1 MSEVQP
7 RFNVGDIVQI
17 SFGGVWIVQNVI
29 VTPPPRWEE
38 NGVSK
43 VSYCLFSSVSGGGQL
58 DSVDEDEISLLPNPL
73 ITQEQ
78 AFARINRNADGTHR
92 YAGMTASEIEE
103 AFRNEH
109 PERFVSN
116 S

>member
-7 RFNVGDIVQI
+7 RFNIGDVVQI

-43 VSYCLFSSVSGGGQL
+43 ISYCLFSG
-58 DSVDEDEISLLPNPL
+58 
-73 ITQEQ
+73 
-78 AFARINRNADGTHR
+78 AGTGH
-92 YAGMTASEIEE
+92 
-103 AFRNEH
+103 H
-109 PERFVSN
+109 
-116 S
+116 

>member
-43 VSYCLFSSVSGGGQL
+43 ISYCLFSSVTGGGHI
-58 DSVDEDEISLLPNPL
+58 DSVDEDEISLVSNPL

-92 YAGMTASEIEE
+92 YAGMTASQIEE
-103 AFRNEH
+103 DFRNRH
-109 PERFVSN
+109 PERFLQI
-116 S
+116 

>member
-43 VSYCLFSSVSGGGQL
+43 VSYCLFSSVSGGGQI

>member
-78 AFARINRNADGTHR
+78 AFARINRNANGTHR

-109 PERFVSN
+109 PERFVNN

>member
-38 NGVSK
+38 NGVSR
-43 VSYCLFSSVSGGGQL
+43 VSYCLFSSVSGGGQI

>member
-7 RFNVGDIVQI
+7 RFNIGDIVQI

-43 VSYCLFSSVSGGGQL
+43 ISYCLFSGAGTGHL
-58 DSVDEDEISLLPNPL
+58 DSVDEDEISLVSNPL
-73 ITQEQ
+73 LTQEE
-78 AFARINRNADGTHR
+78 AFAKINRNADGTHR
-92 YAGMTASEIEE
+92 YAGMTTSEIEE
-103 AFRNEH
+103 DFRNRH
-109 PERFVSN
+109 SERFLQI
-116 S
+116 

>member
-38 NGVSK
+38 NGVSR
-43 VSYCLFSSVSGGGQL
+43 VSYCLFSGTGTSQL

-109 PERFVSN
+109 PARFN
-116 S
+116 R

>member
-38 NGVSK
+38 NGVAK
-43 VSYCLFSSVSGGGQL
+43 VSYCLFSSVTGGGHV
-58 DSVDEDEISLLPNPL
+58 DSVDEDEISLVPNPL

-92 YAGMTASEIEE
+92 YAGMPASEIEE
-103 AFRNEH
+103 DFRNHH
-109 PERFVSN
+109 PERFLQM
-116 S
+116 

>member
-7 RFNVGDIVQI
+7 RFNVGDIVKI
-17 SFGGVWIVQNVI
+17 SFGGVWIVQIII

-43 VSYCLFSSVSGGGQL
+43 ISYCLFSGAGNSHL
-58 DSVDEDEISLLPNPL
+58 DSVDEDEISSVSNPL
-73 ITQEQ
+73 LTQEQ

-92 YAGMTASEIEE
+92 YAGMTASEIEDV
-103 AFRNEH
+103 FCNRH
-109 PERFVSN
+109 SERFLQI
-116 S
+116 

>member
-109 PERFVSN
+109 PERFVN
-116 S
+116 NI

>member
-43 VSYCLFSSVSGGGQL
+43 VSYCLFSSVTGGGQL

-78 AFARINRNADGTHR
+78 AFARINRNANGTHR

-109 PERFVSN
+109 PERFVNN

>member
-7 RFNVGDIVQI
+7 RFNVGDIVEI

-38 NGVSK
+38 NGVSR
-43 VSYCLFSSVSGGGQL
+43 VSYCLFSGTGTSQL
-58 DSVDEDEISLLPNPL
+58 DSVDEGEISLVSNPL
-73 ITQEQ
+73 ISQEQ

-92 YAGMTASEIEE
+92 FAGMTASEIEE
-103 AFRNEH
+103 TYN
-109 PERFVSN
+109 
-116 S
+116 

>member
-38 NGVSK
+38 NGVSR
-43 VSYCLFSSVSGGGQL
+43 VSYCLFSGTGTSQL

-109 PERFVSN
+109 PERFANN